1 MGQWIE
7 CTLDN
12 LGEIVG
18 GATPSTKKEE
28 NYGGDIAWITPKDL
42 SMHSG
47 RFISHGERNIT
58 SIGLNSCSTQILP
71 AHSILFSSRA
81 PIGYV
86 AIAANPVCTNQ
97 GFKSIIPND
106 KTDYMFL
113 YYLLKFNKDAIEAM
127 GSGTTF
133 KEVSG
138 KTMRSIQVR
147 IPSDI
152 SEQKRIASL
161 LDSIDSKIE
170 TNHKINDNLQ
180 QQAVTLYQSWFV
192 DYAPFDGIMPDTWHM
207 GTLSDLADTIIC
219 GKTPSTKRSEYYGN
233 EVPFITIPDM
243 HNQIYAVSTERSL
256 STVGALSHSGKML
269 SRNSICVSCIGT
281 AGLVCLVAEPS
292 QTNQQINSIV
302 PSPTA
307 SPYYIYLLAKTL
319 SDTIQNLGSGGST
332 ICNLNKGQFSTIEA
346 LIPSEKSMREFDEIV
361 KPLFETIH
369 INQVEN
375 LRLAEIRDTLL
386 PRLMNGEIDV
396 SNIDI

>member
-180 QQAVTLYQSWFV
+180 QQAETIFRSWFV
-192 DYAPFDGIMPDTWHM
+192 DFEPYNGVMPSEWQISTLGEATEM
-207 GTLSDLADTIIC
+207 GAGGDKPKTFSAVKSSECPYPIYSNGLSDEGLYGYTDIPKIKDESVTVSARGTIGFVCLRHIPYVPIVRLVTLIPNTELMSAKYLYLYLKQLHIS
-219 GKTPSTKRSEYYGN
+219 GTGTTQQQLTVPDFRKTEIIIPTKEIMERFN
-233 EVPFITIPDM
+233 TLITPM
-243 HNQIYAVSTERSL
+243 F
-256 STVGALSHSGKML
+256 
-269 SRNSICVSCIGT
+269 NSIWNNK
-281 AGLVCLVAEPS
+281 E
-292 QTNQQINSIV
+292 QNEK
-302 PSPTA
+302 
-307 SPYYIYLLAKTL
+307 LA
-319 SDTIQNLGSGGST
+319 NL
-332 ICNLNKGQFSTIEA
+332 
-346 LIPSEKSMREFDEIV
+346 
-361 KPLFETIH
+361 
-369 INQVEN
+369 
-375 LRLAEIRDTLL
+375 RDTLL
-386 PRLMNGEIDV
+386 PKLMSGEIDV